1 MILTSGIASQH
12 AQLDLCYGVCY
23 NTTILNKEIGNVNQR
38 QILEQGGDT
47 RTGRVLGV
55 DGGQVRQG
63 LRALLGKRPDVAA
76 TRVAFILAHVEIP
89 GDLLVLHTCDNPGC
103 VNPDHLYA
111 GTHKDN
117 HLDMVT
123 RNRAPTPN
131 SMPGE
136 TNPGSKLT
144 ARGVKDIRK
153 RYAAGGILQ
162 RQLAEEYGVAQT
174 NISFIVRGEHW
185 KHI

>member
-1 MILTSGIASQH
+1 MLTRDRFWSKVEIRGPDECWEWMGAKS
-12 AQLDLCYGVCY
+12 DKGYGRFW
-23 NTTILNKEIGNVNQR
+23 VNDQMW
-38 QILEQGGDT
+38 
-47 RTGRVLGV
+47 
-55 DGGQVRQG
+55 
-63 LRALLGKRPDVAA
+63 AA

-89 GDLLVLHTCDNPGC
+89 GGLLVLHTCDNPGC